1 MLSGARRNNDIFYAL
16 RRLKYCE
23 SYYVRLCV
31 FLAYWLTSS
40 TQTVVYKNPHY
51 SENKENPDE
60 IDIYCV
66 HGAADRNASLS
77 PWIERMLKKGLSTK
91 IKSIYAVEYEGR
103 RWALGFEFF
112 VWQLLYQILANKNPR
127 VKHPRVI
134 LLGHSCGGI
143 ECAYLSEFFAK
154 IAGIKV
160 ELVIPVCSP
169 FFGTGIAKP
178 LSLFSTSMKQIIPN
192 NPFLQELHKK
202 MSVSETEYFYISAGK
217 DRMVPPNGC
226 CIPEHRHRL
235 KIFPKANHL
244 SSLFEPEVAD
254 FLHFLCNQT
263 AEGKLKALISP
274 APLKSKL

>member
-1 MLSGARRNNDIFYAL
+1 MLSGARRNHDIFYAL

-40 TQTVVYKNPHY
+40 THTVVYKNPHY
-51 SENKENPDE
+51 SENKENSDE

-77 PWIERMLKKGLSTK
+77 PWIERMLKKGLSK
-91 IKSIYAVEYEGR
+91 NIRCIYAVEYEGR
-103 RWALGFEFF
+103 MWGLGFEFF

-127 VKHPRVI
+127 VKQPRVI

-143 ECAYLSEFFAK
+143 EIAYLTEFFGE

-160 ELVIPVCSP
+160 ELAVPVCSP
-169 FFGTGIAKP
+169 FFGTQIAKP
-178 LSLFSTSMKQIIPN
+178 FSIFSTSVNQIIPN
-192 NPFLQELHKK
+192 RPFLQELRKK

-235 KIFPKANHL
+235 KIFPKATHL
-244 SSLFEPEVAD
+244 SILFEPEVAD
-254 FLHFLCNQT
+254 LLCFLCNQT
-263 AEGKLKALISP
+263 AEGKLKALMSRASI
-274 APLKSKL
+274 KSKL